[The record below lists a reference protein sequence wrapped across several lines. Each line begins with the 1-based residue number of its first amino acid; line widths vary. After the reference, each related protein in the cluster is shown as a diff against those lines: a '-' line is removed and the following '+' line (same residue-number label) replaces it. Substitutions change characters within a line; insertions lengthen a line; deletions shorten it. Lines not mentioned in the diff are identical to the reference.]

1 MKTIKLPSL
10 VLAISFISSLSAV
23 SAAEPI
29 DFGKEIYPII
39 RESCLSCHAAPY
51 TDTKGRIKN
60 PKEGLRLDTPEWIQ
74 KGFINDEDTQVA
86 VVVPG
91 DAEASSFYTLTIL
104 PEDHDDI
111 MPGKGDPL
119 TKEQTDLIKQWIND
133 GAKYGDF
140 KAPKYVNP
148 KSAAATKK

>member
-1 MKTIKLPSL
+1 MKFPKFTPLFLAFSL
-10 VLAISFISSLSAV
+10 IGGLSSVA
-23 SAAEPI
+23 AAETI
-29 DFGKEIYPII
+29 DFGKEIYPIL
-39 RESCLSCHAAPY
+39 RESCLSCHSAPY
-51 TDTKGRIKN
+51 KDSKGRTRK

-74 KGFINDEDTQVA
+74 KGYINDDGEQEM

-91 DAEASSFYTLTIL
+91 DADASSFYTLLIL

-111 MPGKGDPL
+111 MPAKGDPL
-119 TKEQTDLIKQWIND
+119 TKEQTELIKQWINE

-148 KSAAATKK
+148 KSAEAAQQ